1 MSTLQ
6 HSFVICL
13 IPNLTSSEVWPLNLF
28 LLTCLNS
35 AYGKSLYPAKHGPTA
50 EVSLAEQGQF
60 LLMWEFKTAQAQQ
73 SAVIAQEQI
82 RSG

>member
-1 MSTLQ
+1 MSTLE

-13 IPNLTSSEVWPLNLF
+13 IPTLTSSKVWALNLF

-35 AYGKSLYPAKHGPTA
+35 AYGKSLCPAKYGPTA

-60 LLMWEFKTAQAQQ
+60 LPMWEFKIAQAQQ
-73 SAVIAQEQI
+73 FAVIAQEQVS
-82 RSG
+82 SG

>member
-6 HSFVICL
+6 PSFVICL
-13 IPNLTSSEVWPLNLF
+13 IPALTLSEVRPLNLF

-35 AYGKSLYPAKHGPTA
+35 ACGKSLCPAKHGPTA

-60 LLMWEFKTAQAQQ
+60 PPMWEFKRAQAQQ
-73 SAVIAQEQI
+73 FAVIGQEQI
-82 RSG
+82 SSG